1 MADVPLAW
9 FASASGGCLFLWLRG
24 RCDDGVRLAGLFAC
38 GMLLT
43 KNEGIALYAVWLL
56 ATAVACT
63 ALCDARGRRA
73 AALWLAL
80 VPAVVTAP
88 WFAVRAGIPQ
98 LHEDYVSRLAPAVWW
113 ENVERIPTLAA
124 GAWSYMREPA
134 DWLLLW
140 PALALLLAGSVRV
153 WRRRPEL
160 LVLLAL
166 AELPLLLYAG
176 VFVITPWEPR
186 VLLEAAAGRLLLHTF
201 PLQLLLAA
209 EITRS
214 AGWLPWLRP
223 AANAAGDA
231 YRVGP
236 TACEA

>member
-1 MADVPLAW
+1 
-9 FASASGGCLFLWLRG
+9 
-24 RCDDGVRLAGLFAC
+24 
-38 GMLLT
+38 
-43 KNEGIALYAVWLL
+43 
-56 ATAVACT
+56 
-63 ALCDARGRRA
+63 
-73 AALWLAL
+73 
-80 VPAVVTAP
+80 
-88 WFAVRAGIPQ
+88 VRAGIPQ

-134 DWLLLW
+134 DWLLL
-140 PALALLLAGSVRV
+140 
-153 WRRRPEL
+153 
-160 LVLLAL
+160 
-166 AELPLLLYAG
+166 
-176 VFVITPWEPR
+176 
-186 VLLEAAAGRLLLHTF
+186 HTF

-236 TACEA
+236 TASEA